1 MILKF
6 EQQILSFKQENNKDL
21 IEGIEG
27 IEDVLRTSI

>member
-6 EQQILSFKQENNKDL
+6 EQQILSFKQENNKGL
-21 IEGIEG
+21 IEG